1 MPENLMMKAAARLRK
16 IFLLPLPGTTALNV
30 PATLFLLAL
39 SFCLGCSIPRTVH
52 TEYSNQGRFEYRDAL
67 PGLDGVVVGA
77 PHGHSDRHSNTLA
90 LALSEHTG
98 AGLVIAYGFKSHR
111 LSVAQPIVRTHPS
124 FFAKDGPASRGS
136 VFKEY
141 REILRRA
148 AGGNLRLY
156 LGVHRSTK
164 EQSTG
169 RIEVATSGLTFEE
182 AEALKNAYRGIRDRV
197 ISSAVMPVLEM
208 AIEPLDQISWRN
220 AGAKHHGV
228 LLVAEKGLNLRI
240 PPFAEPA
247 ETIYAE
253 ILSRWV
259 DEAVRI
265 IRDNSAGLPQIEVHL
280 LDFGRFEVIP
290 SRRRIAGVVV
300 AAPHGSFDE
309 HTAEMVKRL
318 SFGTGITAVIAKGF
332 TPTQAG
338 GWRINVNRP
347 TEKTFPSETLE
358 FRSRRA
364 SEVYRSFHKLVT
376 DVAGETLDLY
386 IDIHQYNTGDTIQ
399 VATTGISRT
408 EARSIKNLYNEFRD
422 RTLKETSGVRGVEMV
437 IEPLDRVEIGAWNTK
452 AEGILRLSKKGLHF
466 ELPSHLVLST
476 DAARRT
482 YLKIFTA
489 VLTEA
494 VPSLLRGTAVK

>member
-1 MPENLMMKAAARLRK
+1 MALKVPE
-16 IFLLPLPGTTALNV
+16 
-30 PATLFLLAL
+30 TLFLLAL
-39 SFCLGCSIPRTVH
+39 SLGCSAPRTVH

-67 PGLDGVVVGA
+67 PGFEGIVLGA
-77 PHGHSDRHSNTLA
+77 PHGQSDRHSNTLA

-98 AGLVIAYGFKSHR
+98 AGLVIAYGFKANR

-124 FFAKDGPASRGS
+124 FFAKNSPASRGS
-136 VFKEY
+136 VFREY

-148 AGGNLRLY
+148 AGGKLRLY

-164 EQSTG
+164 EQSPG

-182 AEALKNAYRGIRDRV
+182 AEALKNAYRRIRDR
-197 ISSAVMPVLEM
+197 IASNPVMPVLEM
-208 AIEPLDQISWRN
+208 AIEPLDQISWRDP
-220 AGAKHHGV
+220 GVKHHGV

-240 PPFAEPA
+240 PPFVEPA
-247 ETIYAE
+247 ETHYTE
-253 ILSRWV
+253 ILARWV
-259 DEAVRI
+259 DEAIRI
-265 IRDNSAGLPQIEVHL
+265 IRDNSAGLPQVEVHL
-280 LDFGRFEVIP
+280 LDLGRFEVIQ

-318 SFGTGITAVIAKGF
+318 SFRTGITAVIAKGF

-358 FRSRRA
+358 LRSPRA
-364 SEVYRSFHKLVT
+364 SEVYGRFQKLVT

-386 IDIHQYNTGDTIQ
+386 IDIHQYNTGNTIQ
-399 VATTGISRT
+399 VATTGISRA
-408 EARSIKNLYNEFRD
+408 EASSIKNLYNEFRD
-422 RTLKETSGVRGVEMV
+422 RTLKETTGVRGVEMV
-437 IEPLDRVEIGAWNTK
+437 IEPLDQVEIGAWNTK
-452 AEGILRLSKKGLHF
+452 AEGILRLTKKGLHF
-466 ELPSHLVLST
+466 ELPSHLVLSSET
-476 DAARRT
+476 RRQT

-489 VLTEA
+489 VLTKA
-494 VPSLLRGTAVK
+494 VPSLLRGTEEK